1 MKTSNDE
8 KKALQDENKILK
20 ATIHSIERS
29 LESVTWANHDL
40 EQYTRRAC
48 VEIQRIPVAVYPSE
62 EQTNNIVKDVGK
74 LRGASGLL
82 KMTYRLTIEYLNNAK
97 ASLDHWLS

>member
-1 MKTSNDE
+1 
-8 KKALQDENKILK
+8 
-20 ATIHSIERS
+20 
-29 LESVTWANHDL
+29 
-40 EQYTRRAC
+40 